1 MLTLSM
7 RRRFMGDLTR
17 PKGDQAT
24 QARQRKFALLRKL
37 EVPEDGLP
45 GSLSLTYRRCGKPT
59 CHCAEGR
66 GHPQWQLTYMD
77 GGKKRVETIPAEWV
91 EKVRR
96 RVERAQAFREGV
108 KQVFT
113 ANAELLVLEKK
124 ERGRKGK
131 KRR

>member
-1 MLTLSM
+1 
-7 RRRFMGDLTR
+7 MGDLTR

>member
-1 MLTLSM
+1 
-7 RRRFMGDLTR
+7 
-17 PKGDQAT
+17 
-24 QARQRKFALLRKL
+24 
-37 EVPEDGLP
+37 
-45 GSLSLTYRRCGKPT
+45 
-59 CHCAEGR
+59 
-66 GHPQWQLTYMD
+66 
-77 GGKKRVETIPAEWV
+77 V
-91 EKVRR
+91 EKLRR